1 MGDVRL
7 EKPKPGARGLGRIDA
22 LLMAVVSSRQPSCD
36 DGVADG

>member
-7 EKPKPGARGLGRIDA
+7 ETPKPGAGGLGRIDA
-22 LLMAVVSSRQPSCD
+22 LRMVVVSRQPSCD